1 MPGADAFAVAFG
13 AGVVAAVNP
22 CGFALLPAYLSLFV
36 LDEQRSR
43 SAAVGRALRA
53 TAALT
58 LGFAGVFLVFGLAVA
73 PVAAAVQA
81 YLPAFTVVL
90 GLVVAAAGGWLL
102 AGRSL
107 PSFTVGR
114 AGKQGAPTAGFGSM
128 TGFGASYAIASLGCT
143 IAPFLAVVVTAFRVE
158 SPLAGVL
165 LFLTYAGAMGLMVG
179 TAAVAVALA
188 RGGLINRARQ
198 AGSWL
203 PRAGG
208 VLLLLAGV
216 YVAWYGVWE
225 LRVLHAGAGTD
236 PVVQVAAS
244 VQRVFVDIAPW
255 IAWAGLPLLAAA
267 LAYLALRRVRR
278 TRDAR
283 RDTASGD
290 TASEGAASGDTASEG
305 AASEGAAHPGPDQ
318 RPRVDR

>member
-1 MPGADAFAVAFG
+1 MPGADAFAVACG

-36 LDEQRSR
+36 LGEHRSR

-53 TAALT
+53 TLALT

-90 GLVVAAAGGWLL
+90 GLVVAVAGGWLL

-107 PSFTVGR
+107 PSFTTGR
-114 AGKQGAPTAGFGSM
+114 RPGRQGAPTAGFGSM

-143 IAPFLAVVVTAFRVE
+143 VAPFLAVVVTAFRVE
-158 SPLAGVL
+158 SPAAGVL

-179 TAAVAVALA
+179 TAAVGVALA
-188 RGGLINRARQ
+188 RDGLITRARR
-198 AGSWL
+198 AGGWL

-208 VLLLLAGV
+208 VLLLLAGL
-216 YVAWYGVWE
+216 YVAWYGFWE
-225 LRVLHAGAGTD
+225 LRVLHAGAGAD
-236 PVVQVAAS
+236 PVVEAAAA
-244 VQRVFVDIAPW
+244 VQRFLSDLAPW
-255 IAWAGLPLLAAA
+255 IAAAGLA
-267 LAYLALRRVRR
+267 LVVVVLVVVATRRVRR
-278 TRDAR
+278 RSGSAR
-283 RDTASGD
+283 TA
-290 TASEGAASGDTASEG
+290 
-305 AASEGAAHPGPDQ
+305 
-318 RPRVDR
+318 R